1 MEGNT
6 VKCEKTKETFR
17 KPKYKKNNLL
27 KKFKFSWQFHLMI
40 LPGMLLIIVFCY
52 LPMYGVIIAFKDF
65 VPNKGILGSAW
76 VGLKWFDYMFQLPDV
91 WLVTKNTFIIAGLKI
106 LLGFPVPII
115 FALLLNEVRRGW
127 LKKGIQTIVYLP
139 NFLSWVILAGLIL
152 DVFALNNGLVNQ
164 FITWLG
170 FKPLYF
176 LGDNQYFRGLLIG
189 TDIWKN
195 FGWGTVIYMAALTG
209 VDTALYEAAVIDG
222 ANRWKQTLYVTLP
235 AIVPIILL
243 SGILSLGNVL
253 NAGFEQI
260 FNLYNPLVMQSGD
273 IIDTYVYRLAFMDA
287 NWSLSTAVG
296 LLKSFVS
303 TIFVCT
309 GYWLAFKFTDY
320 KIF

>member
-1 MEGNT
+1 MEGNSI
-6 VKCEKTKETFR
+6 EYKETEVIIKR
-17 KPKYKKNNLL
+17 PKGENDGFFKKI
-27 KKFKFSWQFHLMI
+27 KSSWQLHLMM
-40 LPGMLLIIVFCY
+40 LPGMLLVIIFCY
-52 LPMYGVIIAFKDF
+52 LPMYGITIAFKDYIPSQGMF
-65 VPNKGILGSAW
+65 GSAW
-76 VGLKWFDYMFQLPDV
+76 AGLKWFKYMFELPDV

-115 FALLLNEVRRGW
+115 FALLLNEVRKGW
-127 LKKGIQTIVYLP
+127 FKKGIQTIVYLP

-152 DVFALNNGLVNQ
+152 DVFALNNGVVNQ
-164 FITWLG
+164 FITMLG
-170 FKPLYF
+170 FKPIYF
-176 LGDNQYFRGLLIG
+176 LGDNRYFRGLLIS

-209 VDTALYEAAVIDG
+209 VDTALYESAVLDG

-243 SGILSLGNVL
+243 SGILSLGNLL

-273 IIDTYVYRLAFMDA
+273 IIDTYVYRLAFLDA
-287 NWSLSTAVG
+287 SWSLSTAVG
-296 LLKSFVS
+296 LLKSLVS
-303 TIFVCT
+303 TVFIVT
-309 GYWLAFKFTDY
+309 GYSIAYKFTDY